1 MTCSP
6 QSLRPGAA
14 AFDAGSAAFN
24 QLHNSL
30 NGGSAGHDGID
41 DAPPPGPVLNP
52 LVDPL
57 VDPVDP
63 EPLLAPKPPVFG
75 PVTTLQKVAVIS
87 SMQNTPVIGAC
98 VDSVAPSCV
107 GDCA

>member
-1 MTCSP
+1 MLPPSLRPGCFP

-14 AFDAGSAAFN
+14 LDAGSAAFN

-41 DAPPPGPVLNP
+41 DAPPPGPMLNP
-52 LVDPL
+52 LVDPPVEPVDP

-63 EPLLAPKPPVFG
+63 EPLLAP
-75 PVTTLQKVAVIS
+75 
-87 SMQNTPVIGAC
+87 
-98 VDSVAPSCV
+98 
-107 GDCA
+107 

>member
-14 AFDAGSAAFN
+14 GFDAGSAAFN

-30 NGGSAGHDGID
+30 NGGSAGHCGID
-41 DAPPPGPVLNP
+41 DALPPGPVLNP
-52 LVDPL
+52 LVDPP

-63 EPLLAPKPPVFG
+63 EPLLAP
-75 PVTTLQKVAVIS
+75 
-87 SMQNTPVIGAC
+87 
-98 VDSVAPSCV
+98 
-107 GDCA
+107 